1 MFIESLINIFQPLLL
16 LIILLGVSLFFVI
29 AAVRRC
35 VMCILP
41 RFNFTVKKS
50 PLFFGDIS
58 KYKDF
63 ETFFESLE
71 EVLNDETNYRKHLTQ
86 SVYATANIAS
96 IKFFNVNK
104 GLRHLLKSIIFLI
117 SKIYNFWI
125 YIILLLLFTMI
136 NNNSI
141 SFFISNKQ

>member
-1 MFIESLINIFQPLLL
+1 
-16 LIILLGVSLFFVI
+16 
-29 AAVRRC
+29 
-35 VMCILP
+35 MCILP

-50 PLFFGDIS
+50 PLFFGDIN

-104 GLRHLLKSIIFLI
+104 GLRHLLKSIIFLT
-117 SKIYNFWI
+117 
-125 YIILLLLFTMI
+125 L
-136 NNNSI
+136 
-141 SFFISNKQ
+141 FFISIYAI